1 MSANQAYWRSRK
13 RGPMRPGRGICAR
26 SSTSTPSNHIWWL
39 TTIDTSMICLEVSEV
54 SDDRVQD
61 ALTRLAADQEGSL
74 PGLLGFLW
82 THASRGEISGRLEVE
97 KQHLAP
103 TGFLHAATVV
113 ALADTACGHGCL
125 QSVPELGRRVSR
137 LRSSTRISLVRRTGA
152 ASPATPASRMAA
164 APLSYGM
171 PRSRKSAS

>member
-1 MSANQAYWRSRK
+1 
-13 RGPMRPGRGICAR
+13 
-26 SSTSTPSNHIWWL
+26 
-39 TTIDTSMICLEVSEV
+39 MICLEVSEV

-61 ALTRLAADQEGSL
+61 ALARLAADQEGSL

-113 ALADTACGHGCL
+113 ALADTACGYGCL
-125 QSVPELGRRVSR
+125 ESLPEGATGFATAELKANFIGTAREGSRVEACG
-137 LRSSTRISLVRRTGA
+137 V
-152 ASPATPASRMAA
+152 
-164 APLSYGM
+164 
-171 PRSRKSAS
+171 SASAAIRRCEAEENPAMRRRGPLPARDRRGRA

>member
-1 MSANQAYWRSRK
+1 
-13 RGPMRPGRGICAR
+13 
-26 SSTSTPSNHIWWL
+26 
-39 TTIDTSMICLEVSEV
+39 MICLEVSEV

-113 ALADTACGHGCL
+113 ALADTACGHGCP
-125 QSVPELGRRVSR
+125 QSLPEGGHGFRDCGAHWYGARGRRHLQRCAREPISGHMWHAALNEPAFIERVSELIEQREFPGDRR
-137 LRSSTRISLVRRTGA
+137 LFSAGSHSTPV
-152 ASPATPASRMAA
+152 
-164 APLSYGM
+164 
-171 PRSRKSAS
+171 

>member
-1 MSANQAYWRSRK
+1 M
-13 RGPMRPGRGICAR
+13 
-26 SSTSTPSNHIWWL
+26 
-39 TTIDTSMICLEVSEV
+39 

-61 ALTRLAADQEGSL
+61 ALARLAADQEGSL

-103 TGFLHAATVV
+103 TGFLDAATVV

-125 QSVPELGRRVSR
+125 QSLPEGGDGFRDC
-137 LRSSTRISLVRRTGA
+137 GA
-152 ASPATPASRMAA
+152 Q
-164 APLSYGM
+164 
-171 PRSRKSAS
+171 RK

>member
-1 MSANQAYWRSRK
+1 M
-13 RGPMRPGRGICAR
+13 
-26 SSTSTPSNHIWWL
+26 
-39 TTIDTSMICLEVSEV
+39 

-82 THASRGEISGRLEVE
+82 TPASRGEISGRLEVE

-113 ALADTACGHGCL
+113 ALADTACGYGCPQSLPEGARRFATVELNANFIGTAREGGATCNARLVHG
-125 QSVPELGRRVSR
+125 GRTAQ
-137 LRSSTRISLVRRTGA
+137 LWDAQVREERFGETIA
-152 ASPATPASRMAA
+152 LFRCAQI
-164 APLSYGM
+164 LL
-171 PRSRKSAS
+171 